1 MTPPACT
8 TWECVNSFSNW
19 LSAVGT
25 VLTAALALWLSV
37 RDRRINLAANLSL
50 GLVPGHDPRSLN
62 QRVFVLEY
70 TNNGPRTV
78 IVTNHSWRLPFV
90 RGATILFPNMDT
102 SVAHLCSRLP
112 QELTDGKSGYSFY
125 LDDHFAKVEPPESM
139 FFHPKLWIA
148 WLRIWFFRLYIS
160 TSVGKR
166 VRVKV
171 HRQVRRSLWRQY
183 RDA

>member
-1 MTPPACT
+1 MTIADCA

-37 RDRRINLAANLSL
+37 RDRRVNLAADISL
-50 GLVPGHDPRSLN
+50 GLVPGPNPKILD

-90 RGATILFPNMDT
+90 RGAVLLFPNMDS
-102 SVAHLCSRLP
+102 SVAHLCSTLP
-112 QELTDGKSGYSFY
+112 QELTDGKSGHSFY
-125 LDDHFAKVEPPESM
+125 LEDHFAKLKPPESM
-139 FFHPKLWIA
+139 FFHSMPIRLTPKTLPVVVTA
-148 WLRIWFFRLYIS
+148 RPGQTNPPQRR
-160 TSVGKR
+160 T
-166 VRVKV
+166 
-171 HRQVRRSLWRQY
+171 HRRSAL
-183 RDA
+183 